1 MTTEQL
7 IFQFAQ
13 PATYNADDFL
23 TADCNREAHRWI
35 TGVGAWPG
43 HALVLHGPAF
53 SGKTH
58 LAHIWAAGRDAVI
71 ADAARLEEGDV
82 PRLAAHDVVVEM
94 ADRMASETAMFHLY
108 NLLREE
114 GRKLLLLARRPPAG
128 WGIVLPDLA
137 SRIAAT
143 PAVAIGDPD
152 AELVPPL
159 LVKLCRDRQLTIPP
173 EVAVFLAPRLERSF
187 SRIAETV
194 EKLDQLSMRH
204 GKRVTVPL
212 ARQVLQQTEQS
223 SFDV

>member
-43 HALVLHGPAF
+43 HALVLHGPPL

-71 ADAARLEEGDV
+71 ADATRLESGDV
-82 PRLAAHDVVVEM
+82 PALAARDVVVEM
-94 ADRMASETAMFHLY
+94 TDRMASETAMFHLF

-114 GRKLLLLARRPPAG
+114 GRKLLLLARQPPAA
-128 WGIVLPDLA
+128 WTIALPDLA

-143 PAVAIGDPD
+143 PAVGIGDPD
-152 AELVPPL
+152 AELVPQL
-159 LVKLCRDRQLTIPP
+159 LIKLCRDRQLTIPP

-187 SRIAETV
+187 QCIAETV
-194 EKLDQLSMRH
+194 ETLDQLSMRH

-212 ARQVLQQTEQS
+212 ARQVLGEISQRS
-223 SFDV
+223 LDV